1 MGKTSLALCLAIA
14 EQIGDHRLEYEALG
28 ALGSAHHGRGDGRRA
43 LAYHERA
50 LRTAETWGMNLDL
63 WDVFGWLGRDY
74 RLLGDARRAVAYHQ
88 RALASAEQ
96 VGTAW
101 RKV

>member
-1 MGKTSLALCLAIA
+1 
-14 EQIGDHRLEYEALG
+14 
-28 ALGSAHHGRGDGRRA
+28 
-43 LAYHERA
+43 
-50 LRTAETWGMNLDL
+50 MNLDL